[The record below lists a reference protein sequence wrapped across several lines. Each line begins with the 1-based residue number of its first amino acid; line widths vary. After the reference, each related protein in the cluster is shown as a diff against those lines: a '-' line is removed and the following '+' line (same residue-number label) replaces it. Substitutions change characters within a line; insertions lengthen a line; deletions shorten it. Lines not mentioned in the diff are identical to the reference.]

1 VPGARVDRAD
11 DWGRDGIVPRRG
23 RLKQF
28 QSLGGRQ
35 TVQAR
40 AKIKE
45 TIEETLDGLPEAYTR
60 TIFSEK
66 CSRVFE
72 HVYEAPAS

>member
-1 VPGARVDRAD
+1 VD
-11 DWGRDGIVPRRG
+11 W
-23 RLKQF
+23 
-28 QSLGGRQ
+28 RQ

-45 TIEETLDGLPEAYTR
+45 TIKEELDALPEAYTR
-60 TIFSEK
+60 TVFSEK

-72 HVYEAPAS
+72 HVHEARAG

>member
-1 VPGARVDRAD
+1 MISAIQSVD
-11 DWGRDGIVPRRG
+11 W
-23 RLKQF
+23 
-28 QSLGGRQ
+28 RQ
-35 TVQAR
+35 TVQGR

-45 TIEETLDGLPEAYTR
+45 AIEDTLDGLPEAYTR

-72 HVYEAPAS
+72 HVYEARAS